1 MQKNFVPNFSKI
13 RPDYDHFRKKSFSG
27 LGHHFFRIFAKKKL
41 LHIRR
46 VLTVGSTLSKI
57 WTHETSISPRSGQKK
72 SCMFFMQERAKLLFE
87 TLRPL
92 SILLSCLGR
101 GQFFT
106 SPILLQKERA
116 TREARAQKQQTCIEQ
131 CVAHACVFLHISE
144 GAGRA

>member
-1 MQKNFVPNFSKI
+1 M
-13 RPDYDHFRKKSFSG
+13 G
-27 LGHHFFRIFAKKKL
+27 G
-41 LHIRR
+41 
-46 VLTVGSTLSKI
+46 TLSKI

-106 SPILLQKERA
+106 SPKTRAAHKERA
-116 TREARAQKQQTCIEQ
+116 QNQKSCLVH
-131 CVAHACVFLHISE
+131 CAACACDFCAVSA
-144 GAGRA
+144 GAGHVSCAESALKFIETCAILSENRESFPQNALRTTPQSSEKPSHPAQHA